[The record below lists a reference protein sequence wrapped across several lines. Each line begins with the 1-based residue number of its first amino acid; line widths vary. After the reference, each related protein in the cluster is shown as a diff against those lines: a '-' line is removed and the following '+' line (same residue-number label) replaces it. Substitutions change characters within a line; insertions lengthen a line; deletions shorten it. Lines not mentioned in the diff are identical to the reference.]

1 MTRPNVLLESWLPFD
16 AIGAESM
23 RERGASS
30 ALPPLYFLHVWWAR
44 RPLTVSR
51 AAVVASLLP
60 SWEQLHRSDDFQSS
74 FHGHFPTAAAYHAWF
89 LRLMGI
95 HGDPVAARKLL
106 EWGRQQGKFIP
117 NPYTHQRA
125 FTVNPTPEDLAL
137 LEDLLALAWGE
148 GQPGG
153 LPLREL
159 VVLDPFAGGGSIPFE
174 ARRYGLGV
182 VANELNPVA
191 AVILEATLDYPAR
204 FGPDLAVDIKKWGQR
219 WYELVRPR
227 LQPFFTPLPDRA
239 EGAAYLWART
249 VACPVT
255 GKPVPLS
262 PNWWLSKDPPV
273 AVRLLAEPA
282 WDGPRFEIVRNP
294 VSEGFNPDEGTIARG
309 VARSPWTGDAVDG
322 DYIKVEAQA
331 GRMGQMLYV
340 VAVKRRGGF
349 DFRASTAED
358 LAAARAAEEELARV
372 RARWEAEDIIPTEPI
387 PDGLKTA
394 EPMRYGMIAWA
405 EMFSPRQLLA
415 IGTFVET
422 LRGLRAEMRAAMDE
436 ERAKAAE
443 TYLALAIDKAISM
456 NSRQCRWDPI
466 RPKIT
471 NVFERHDFAMR
482 WAGSEFDASA
492 NLLPWCVD
500 QVYNAYKGIAQLV
513 EIPRSTL
520 ESHAFERGPLTVL
533 QGNAADLSALPDGS
547 VYAVVTDPPY
557 YDNVMYAELSDF
569 FYVWLKR
576 TVGHLYPGWFAA
588 HLTDK
593 DAEAV
598 ANPARFKALTPPP
611 TPSPLPKPGEGR
623 GPGREPPPTLSPLP
637 KPGEGRGPGRGM
649 RALAERD
656 YERKMAAAFREI
668 HRVLR
673 DDGVLTVMFTH
684 KRVEAWDTLATA
696 LIGAGFSVEA
706 SWPVHTESE
715 YSLHQAHKNAAQSTI
730 LLCCRKRGRGDE
742 ETRGQGDK
750 ETRRQGDEESI
761 SLFPLSTVSPSPVW
775 WDDVAPEVRRVARE
789 KAQEFAARG
798 IVGVD
803 LYLSTFGPALSVI
816 SRQWPVL
823 THEVDERTGQPRPL
837 RPEAALDLAR
847 QEVIALRKRGLL
859 GGREV
864 QFDPPT
870 DWYLMAWDAFR
881 AAEFPADEARKLA
894 IALGL
899 EVEHDLVARRVI
911 SKKGSDVV
919 LLEPKQRRGRGK
931 ADPEAQA
938 FDTWLDAVHTALL
951 VYEEDGAQAC
961 EEFLKR
967 TGLRNDGTFKAC
979 LQAMLNAVP
988 RVRVKG
994 RLVRPEAEV
1003 LERVRE
1009 AFFEELEVPGEE
1021 EEEEGAEQL
1030 ELGLK

>member
-16 AIGAESM
+16 AIGAESL
-23 RERGASS
+23 RDAS
-30 ALPPLYFLHVWWAR
+30 AAQKPPLNRLHVWWVR

-60 SWEQLHRSDDFQSS
+60 SWEQLAGDRQFQSD
-74 FHGHFPTAAAYHAWF
+74 GHLQVAFPTASAYQAWF

-95 HGDPVAARKLL
+95 GGNPVATRKRLERARETGEDL
-106 EWGRQQGKFIP
+106 GP
-117 NPYTHQRA
+117 NPYGAPRA
-125 FTVNPTPEDLAL
+125 FTVNPMPEDLAL
-137 LEDLLALAWGE
+137 LEELLALAWGE
-148 GQPGG
+148 GQPQG

-191 AVILEATLDYPAR
+191 SVVLKATLDYPAR
-204 FGPDLAVDIKKWGQR
+204 FGPDLAADVKKWGQEWAR
-219 WYELVRPR
+219 RVRER
-227 LQPFFTPLPDRA
+227 LSRFFPKA
-239 EGAAYLWART
+239 EGEDIFAYLWART

-309 VARSPWTGDAVDG
+309 VARSPWSGDAVDG
-322 DYIKVEAQA
+322 DYIKAEAQA

-349 DFRASTAED
+349 DFRAPTPED

-372 RARWEAEDIIPTEPI
+372 RARWEAEDVIPTEPI

-422 LRGLRAEMRAAMDE
+422 LRELRAEMRAAMDE
-436 ERAKAAE
+436 ERARAVE
-443 TYLALAIDKAISM
+443 VYLALALDKAPNY
-456 NSRQCRWDPI
+456 NSRMSVWHALRTSI
-466 RPKIT
+466 ANT
-471 NVFERHDFAMR
+471 FNRHDFAFA
-482 WAGSEFDASA
+482 WSHGEFDAA
-492 NLLPWCVD
+492 GNLLPWCVEQIVD
-500 QVYNAYKGIAQLV
+500 AYKGIAKLV
-513 EIPRSTL
+513 GSSPTTL
-520 ESHAFERGPLTVL
+520 AGHAFERGPLTIL
-533 QGNAADLSALPDGS
+533 QGNAADLSGLPDGS
-547 VYAVVTDPPY
+547 VHAVVTDPPY

-576 TVGHLYPGWFAA
+576 TVGHLYPAWFAA

-611 TPSPLPKPGEGR
+611 TLSPLPKPGEGRGPGREPPPTPSPLPKPGEGR
-623 GPGREPPPTLSPLP
+623 GPGREPPPTPSPLP
-637 KPGEGRGPGRGM
+637 KPGEGRGPGRGG

-715 YSLHQAHKNAAQSTI
+715 HSLHQAHKNAAQSTI
-730 LLCCRKRGRGDE
+730 LLCCRKRGQGDK

-750 ETRRQGDEESI
+750 GTRRQGDKGTRRASP
-761 SLFPLSTVSPSPVW
+761 PLQFGGMIL
-775 WDDVAPEVRRVARE
+775 RRRC
-789 KAQEFAARG
+789 
-798 IVGVD
+798 
-803 LYLSTFGPALSVI
+803 
-816 SRQWPVL
+816 
-823 THEVDERTGQPRPL
+823 
-837 RPEAALDLAR
+837 
-847 QEVIALRKRGLL
+847 
-859 GGREV
+859 GGWR
-864 QFDPPT
+864 
-870 DWYLMAWDAFR
+870 
-881 AAEFPADEARKLA
+881 
-894 IALGL
+894 
-899 EVEHDLVARRVI
+899 ARR
-911 SKKGSDVV
+911 
-919 LLEPKQRRGRGK
+919 RRSSPRG
-931 ADPEAQA
+931 ASWGW
-938 FDTWLDAVHTALL
+938 TCT
-951 VYEEDGAQAC
+951 
-961 EEFLKR
+961 
-967 TGLRNDGTFKAC
+967 
-979 LQAMLNAVP
+979 
-988 RVRVKG
+988 
-994 RLVRPEAEV
+994 
-1003 LERVRE
+1003 
-1009 AFFEELEVPGEE
+1009 
-1021 EEEEGAEQL
+1021 
-1030 ELGLK
+1030 